1 LEERGP
7 LTSPSPKS
15 RNELTEPSAPG
26 RRGWVVAAIAAA
38 VLPAVCA
45 TKWSG
50 FAYPHYV
57 GGVTFQCCALALLLV
72 WAWPRRLPTGSWR
85 ALRPAACLFC
95 AYAAFSTAS
104 SAWAPESRLAAIGSL
119 PMFFGVT
126 WALGLGHLLSGR
138 RHIRLILR
146 AMFAAGTLAALA
158 GLLYVLLSGQDKWT
172 EQVHGLGDFFRILW
186 QRGYLLESV
195 EGHRAFLATFL
206 LPPLVMGLAD
216 LLTPL
221 ISRPARRGEALGLP
235 AAALWPCLLLM
246 LGVFAL
252 CQAWGGL
259 LGLVVGLAC
268 IFAAQLSS
276 RARRGL
282 LAGFVGVAVAGFICL
297 SLVPGLHARLMQ
309 SQNQATR
316 WFMWQG
322 AARMIL
328 DRPIFGWGSGMFLPH
343 FADYKPTAAMEYGLL
358 GNITIYP
365 HNELLLVAVE
375 GGLIA
380 LGLYLAGHF
389 FAVRG
394 HLRKAQGEDAPLRI
408 AAWAVFGGFLAMFA
422 NGLVQISLRYWAPAA
437 AYWTLLGVMIASGR
451 PAGPAPA
458 GARLGSRADAALL
471 FVSASVV
478 VVAAAMG
485 VVYSGARAEW
495 LLAGASR
502 RPGINPEQIIR
513 NDIEAARFSRYVPD
527 YLMALRRRAEL
538 DWSAGRDTAAIAEYE
553 EIEHVAPGYGPV
565 RRILATLYWDRAKK
579 LGPSNRQ
586 AATAD
591 LEKAVE
597 RIKLAVRQNPYDADC
612 RLLYA
617 ELLLQASDRNLPA
630 AIGELR
636 TAVKAGPK
644 RMEPRYSLAVL
655 LARSG
660 QKPEALAALDE
671 AAAVCPPGDPWA
683 ARIGKLRE
691 EIAAK

>member
-1 LEERGP
+1 M
-7 LTSPSPKS
+7 
-15 RNELTEPSAPG
+15 
-26 RRGWVVAAIAAA
+26 AA
-38 VLPAVCA
+38 VLLPAICA
-45 TKWSG
+45 ARWSG
-50 FAYPHYV
+50 FAYPHYLGAV
-57 GGVTFQCCALALLLV
+57 IFQCLALALLLV

-85 ALRPAACLFC
+85 ALHPAAYLFC

-104 SAWAPESRLAAIGSL
+104 SAWAPEWRLAAIGSL

-138 RHIRLILR
+138 RQIRLILR
-146 AMFAAGTLAALA
+146 GMFAAGTLAALA
-158 GLLYVLLSGQDKWT
+158 GLLYVLLSSPHKWT
-172 EQVHGLGDFFRILW
+172 EQVHGLGEFFRILW
-186 QRGYLLESV
+186 QRGYLLEAV

-235 AAALWPCLLLM
+235 AAVLWPCLLLI
-246 LGVFAL
+246 LGVFTL

-268 IFAAQLSS
+268 VFAAQLSS
-276 RARRGL
+276 RARRVL
-282 LAGFVGVAVAGFICL
+282 LVGFVGAAVVGFICL
-297 SLVPGLHARLMQ
+297 GLLPSLHARLMQ

-322 AARMIL
+322 AVRMIL

-343 FADYKPTAAMEYGLL
+343 FADYKPTAGMEHGLL

-365 HNELLLVAVE
+365 HDELLLVAVE

-380 LGLYLAGHF
+380 LALYLAAHF

-394 HLRKAQGEDAPLRI
+394 HLRKAQGEDVPLRI
-408 AAWAVFGGFLAMFA
+408 AFWAIFGGFLAMFA

-451 PAGPAPA
+451 PEGRTPA
-458 GARLGSRADAALL
+458 GARLGSRADSALL
-471 FVSASVV
+471 FASASVV
-478 VVAAAMG
+478 VIAAGMG

-495 LLAGASR
+495 LLTRADA
-502 RPGINPEQIIR
+502 EEKIR
-513 NDIEAARFSRYVPD
+513 NYAEAERFSAEAARFSRYVPD
-527 YLMALRRRAEL
+527 YLLALRSRAEL
-538 DWSAGRDTAAIAEYE
+538 DWRSGAETAAIAEYE

-565 RRILATLYWDRAKK
+565 RRILATLYGNRARR
-579 LGPSNRQ
+579 LARINRQ
-586 AATAD
+586 EAMAD
-591 LEKAVE
+591 LERAVE
-597 RIKLAVRQNPYDADC
+597 RIKLALRQNPYDADC
-612 RLLYA
+612 RMLYA

-636 TAVKAGPK
+636 TAVKADPK
-644 RMEPRYSLAVL
+644 RMEPRCSLAIL

-660 QKPEALAALDE
+660 QKSEALAALDE
-671 AAAVCPPGDPWA
+671 AAAICPPRDPWA
-683 ARIGKLRE
+683 AQIGKLRSQ
-691 EIAAK
+691 IAAK